1 MFVRAQDAAGDVT
14 KRSFDM
20 TEVSNCVFTP
30 QPTPRKVASNKPP
43 TWEDAGSLLFASTS
57 SVLEEFKNQ
66 DRVVLGQRW
75 GVTNSEQSWGMN
87 PEKPGLYPTSELE
100 IPAGKVAKLV

>member
-1 MFVRAQDAAGDVT
+1 MFVRAKDAAGDVT

-43 TWEDAGSLLFASTS
+43 RRTQGPFFLPPLLQSWKS
-57 SVLEEFKNQ
+57 Q

-75 GVTNSEQSWGMN
+75 GVTNSEQSWAMN
-87 PEKPGLYPTSELE
+87 PEKPGLHPTSELE
-100 IPAGKVAKLV
+100 IPAEKVAKLV